1 MARKRKTET
10 LTTTQIAAECGI
22 SAQTVRRDMD
32 SGKLAH
38 YRYGSRRV
46 STREQVDEWQRRCLV
61 EGPRE
66 VRPLHPMFRP
76 GAPYG

>member
-1 MARKRKTET
+1 MAKEET

-38 YRYGSRRV
+38 YRYGSRRI
-46 STREQVDEWQRRCLV
+46 STREQVEEWRRRCLV
-61 EGPRE
+61 EGQQE
-66 VRPLHPMFRP
+66 IRPLHPDFRP
-76 GAPYG
+76 GGIYG

>member
-1 MARKRKTET
+1 MAKPPEA

-38 YRYGSRRV
+38 SRYRSRRI
-46 STREQVDEWQRRCLV
+46 STRDQVDDYRRRCLV

-66 VRPLHPMFRP
+66 SRPLHPDFRP
-76 GAPYG
+76 GGAYG